1 MLAKLMVP
9 LTVLPTG
16 ALADMSK
23 VTLISDVVAEM
34 GAASTQPKGTPVTVQ
49 VAGSIGVAPT
59 GLTAA
64 LLTLDT
70 SPAKASGVTLIV
82 NAAVAPA
89 AIPLAVVMEHTKS
102 SPADKTP
109 DETQL
114 AAVVAVPNAAL
125 LNAKLGG
132 NLSLTTMIAGEV
144 AAPAALLM
152 VNT

>member
-1 MLAKLMVP
+1 MARLRLA
-9 LTVLPTG
+9 
-16 ALADMSK
+16 
-23 VTLISDVVAEM
+23 
-34 GAASTQPKGTPVTVQ
+34 GAA
-49 VAGSIGVAPT
+49 AIGVATAQPAGVPLAVHSAGADGT
-59 GLTAA
+59 PPVGLTVA
-64 LLTLDT
+64 LLEPSTP
-70 SPAKASGVTLIV
+70 PAAYCGVTLIV

-89 AIPLAVVMEHTKS
+89 LMPLAVVIEHTKS
-102 SPADKTP
+102 SPADNTP